1 MIMDMPKI
9 GWVERLLADVE
20 VMTMDEM
27 LAVER
32 QQHHLEREIDRG
44 IGLSAPVSRKYTRGI
59 DRLPFQYRCYS
70 YKNLCHLY
78 FSITFAGR
86 RTNWH

>member
-20 VMTMDEM
+20 VMTMDEV

-32 QQHHLEREIDRG
+32 QQHYLEREIDRG
-44 IGLSAPVSRKYTRGI
+44 YE
-59 DRLPFQYRCYS
+59 
-70 YKNLCHLY
+70 
-78 FSITFAGR
+78 
-86 RTNWH
+86 NWLKSSTIPDIH

>member
-1 MIMDMPKI
+1 MIMDLPKI

-20 VMTMDEM
+20 VMTMDEV

-44 IGLSAPVSRKYTRGI
+44 YENWLKRA
-59 DRLPFQYRCYS
+59 
-70 YKNLCHLY
+70 
-78 FSITFAGR
+78 SITEI
-86 RTNWH
+86 H

>member
-1 MIMDMPKI
+1 MIMDLPKI

-20 VMTMDEM
+20 VMTMDGV

-44 IGLSAPVSRKYTRGI
+44 YENWLKRA
-59 DRLPFQYRCYS
+59 
-70 YKNLCHLY
+70 
-78 FSITFAGR
+78 SIPEI
-86 RTNWH
+86 H

>member
-20 VMTMDEM
+20 VMTMDEV
-27 LAVER
+27 LEVER

-44 IGLSAPVSRKYTRGI
+44 YENWL
-59 DRLPFQYRCYS
+59 
-70 YKNLCHLY
+70 KNATIPEIH
-78 FSITFAGR
+78 
-86 RTNWH
+86 

>member
-1 MIMDMPKI
+1 MIMDLPKI

-20 VMTMDEM
+20 VMTMDEV

-44 IGLSAPVSRKYTRGI
+44 YE
-59 DRLPFQYRCYS
+59 
-70 YKNLCHLY
+70 
-78 FSITFAGR
+78 
-86 RTNWH
+86 NWLKRARIPEIH